1 MEIWKKINFENLNF
15 SNDYEISSF
24 GNIRNFKTKRILKIN
39 NKKDGYSNI
48 TLNGKTFVLHRLVAI
63 AFIDNPN
70 NKPTVNHIDKNKHN
84 NKLDNLE
91 WATYSEQSLHSKN
104 EVFNH
109 NRSIWKIDM
118 ETNEKIKKYNTIKEA
133 GLEIN
138 GKENSFK
145 NISSCALGKT
155 NIAYGF
161 KWEYE
166 NQDNIINNEVW
177 KPFEF
182 EQMKTKNYF
191 VSNFGRI
198 KNKERILKPIIDNNG
213 YYNVNNKSIH
223 IIVAKNFIENP
234 NNYKVVNH
242 KDGNKLNNNVDNLE
256 WVTQQMNCI
265 HAINNQL
272 RKNIKKVVLTENN
285 EIIKIFN
292 SCMDASKELNV
303 NCRSINKCC
312 KSELKTC
319 GEKKLTFKYLED
331 YNKNDNIINN
341 VHINLNIKD
350 KKPKKIN
357 VYDKNNILIETCNTI
372 TETSK
377 KYKINNKTIISHCDN
392 KVKYPNSDYYFK
404 YNLQ

>member
-1 MEIWKKINFENLNF
+1 MEIWKKINFNDINNR
-15 SNDYEISSF
+15 NDYEISTL
-24 GNIRNFKTKRILKIN
+24 GNIRNLNTKRILKIQN
-39 NKKDGYSNI
+39 NKNGYSNI
-48 TLNGKTFVLHRLVAI
+48 VLNSKTFKIHRLVAI
-63 AFIDNPN
+63 TFLDNPN

-91 WATYSEQSLHSKN
+91 WATYLEQKKHSKN

-109 NRSIWKIDM
+109 NRGIWKIDM
-118 ETNEKIKKYNTIKEA
+118 DTNEKIKKYNTIKEA

-138 GKENSFK
+138 GKEDSLK

-155 NIAYGF
+155 KTAYGF

-166 NQDNIINNEVW
+166 NVEYIKNEIW

-182 EQMKTKNYF
+182 EKMKSQNYY

-198 KNKERILKPIIDNNG
+198 KNKKRILKPIIDNNG
-213 YYNVNNKSIH
+213 YYNINGKLIH
-223 IIVAKNFIENP
+223 IIVANNFIDNP
-234 NNYKVVNH
+234 NNYNIVNH
-242 KDGNKLNNNVDNLE
+242 KDGNKLNNNIENLE
-256 WVTQQMNCI
+256 WVTQQMNVI

-272 RKNIKKVVLTENN
+272 RKNIKKIVLVENN

-292 SCMDASKELNV
+292 SCMEASKELNV

-312 KSELKTC
+312 KGELKTC
-319 GEKKLTFKYLED
+319 GEKKLTFKYLD
-331 YNKNDNIINN
+331 DNNNDKNVNKKNNN
-341 VHINLNIKD
+341 VNLNIKN

-357 VYDKNNILIETCNTI
+357 IYDKNNVLLDTCNTI

-377 KYKINNKTIISHCDN
+377 KYKINNKTIVAHCSN
-392 KVKYPNSDYYFK
+392 KVKHTNLDYYFK
-404 YNLQ
+404 YNL

>member
-1 MEIWKKINFENLNF
+1 
-15 SNDYEISSF
+15 
-24 GNIRNFKTKRILKIN
+24 
-39 NKKDGYSNI
+39 
-48 TLNGKTFVLHRLVAI
+48 
-63 AFIDNPN
+63 
-70 NKPTVNHIDKNKHN
+70 
-84 NKLDNLE
+84 
-91 WATYSEQSLHSKN
+91 
-104 EVFNH
+104 
-109 NRSIWKIDM
+109 
-118 ETNEKIKKYNTIKEA
+118 
-133 GLEIN
+133 
-138 GKENSFK
+138 
-145 NISSCALGKT
+145 
-155 NIAYGF
+155 
-161 KWEYE
+161 
-166 NQDNIINNEVW
+166 
-177 KPFEF
+177 
-182 EQMKTKNYF
+182 
-191 VSNFGRI
+191 
-198 KNKERILKPIIDNNG
+198 
-213 YYNVNNKSIH
+213 VNNKSIH

-312 KSELKTC
+312 KGELKTC

-331 YNKNDNIINN
+331 YNKNDNVINN
-341 VHINLNIKD
+341 VYINLNIKD

-377 KYKINNKTIISHCDN
+377 KYKINNKTIISHCNN